1 MNKKILAILLF
12 ITMMLLVGCRNM
24 MNTPTGKVESFLDK
38 YQRLDN
44 DVLKELDLIIGKD
57 KNMNDEE
64 KNEYKAILEKQY
76 QNLSYKINN
85 EEIENNI
92 AVVEVEIEVLD
103 YKAAI
108 NKTLEYYKNN
118 RDEFI
123 DDENKNDDETNH
135 KYIDYKLKELRQVNS
150 KVKYDLTFQLQK
162 EDGIWQITSF
172 TDTDRKKIHG
182 LY

>member
-1 MNKKILAILLF
+1 MNKKVLTFVLF
-12 ITMMLLVGCRNM
+12 ITMLLLVGCRNM

-44 DVLKELDLIIGKD
+44 DVLKELDLIISRDKD
-57 KNMNDEE
+57 MNDEE
-64 KNEYKAILEKQY
+64 KSEYKAILEKQY

-85 EEIENNI
+85 EEISKRI

-103 YKAAI
+103 YKNAI
-108 NKTLEYYKNN
+108 HKAEEYYKNN
-118 RDEFI
+118 REEFI
-123 DDENKNDDETNH
+123 DDKSDDKINH
-135 KYIDYKLKELRQVNS
+135 KYIEYKLKELRLVNS

-162 EDGIWQITSF
+162 EDEMWQITSF
-172 TDTDRKKIHG
+172 TDDDRKKIHG